1 MAWRALFL
9 VGAALLT
16 STGCD
21 SPGKLPDKSS
31 AEYRNAVSAFNVG
44 LAALQVGD
52 DVRAQSKL
60 AEVTRL
66 APGEPAGWANWGVLA
81 LRQRNFDAASERLE
95 RARDL
100 VPKNDHIYSLL
111 GILESNRG
119 QSTQAIANLRKAAD
133 FNPKDVRTLY
143 ALAQEIERQGTESS
157 DAEFQHLIQKILA
170 IQPDNLAALLELG
183 RIAAKRGD
191 ASTLK
196 PTVARIASRS
206 TAWPEEAKEQM
217 AALETAAAGSDLRAA
232 ARRTTFLRNVLQRV
246 PEFRQSFLELK
257 APPGEDAQPFNRFL
271 RMESASPLM
280 AAGSSFS
287 EDCAFKVVV

>member
-111 GILESNRG
+111 GNS
-119 QSTQAIANLRKAAD
+119 RK
-133 FNPKDVRTLY
+133 
-143 ALAQEIERQGTESS
+143 Q
-157 DAEFQHLIQKILA
+157 
-170 IQPDNLAALLELG
+170 
-183 RIAAKRGD
+183 
-191 ASTLK
+191 
-196 PTVARIASRS
+196 SRS
-206 TAWPEEAKEQM
+206 IGASDRQLAKGRRLQSKRRSHALCACPGNRTA
-217 AALETAAAGSDLRAA
+217 GY
-232 ARRTTFLRNVLQRV
+232 RV
-246 PEFRQSFLELK
+246 E
-257 APPGEDAQPFNRFL
+257 
-271 RMESASPLM
+271 
-280 AAGSSFS
+280 
-287 EDCAFKVVV
+287 